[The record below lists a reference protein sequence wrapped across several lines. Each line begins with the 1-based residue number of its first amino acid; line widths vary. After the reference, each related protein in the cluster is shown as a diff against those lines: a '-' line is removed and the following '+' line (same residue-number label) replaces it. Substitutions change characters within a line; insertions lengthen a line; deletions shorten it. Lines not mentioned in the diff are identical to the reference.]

1 MSYTVYMMRVKD
13 GWFTVKFL
21 RRGVKVR
28 VSHIVSG
35 KAERVLESIGLG
47 CSVTTVSLSPHRSTM
62 TMV

>member
-1 MSYTVYMMRVKD
+1 MMRVKD
-13 GWFTVKFL
+13 GWFTVKFPKW
-21 RRGVKVR
+21 GVKVR

-47 CSVTTVSLSPHRSTM
+47 CLVTTVSLSPHRSTM